1 MTDTTADIAAIR
13 EALPR
18 RKDDG
23 QGGAYL
29 YHDADAWASACN
41 PERIARLLDAL
52 DQARNDAARYRWLRD
67 AHPATESVIAVD
79 WRDPR
84 KAMRHGDL
92 DAAIDAAMKDH
103 T

>member
-1 MTDTTADIAAIR
+1 MAEIFKTFMA
-13 EALPR
+13 EAEKMDPKGFAKARGERAEMDAL
-18 RKDDG
+18 RKD
-23 QGGAYL
+23 A
-29 YHDADAWASACN
+29 
-41 PERIARLLDAL
+41 E
-52 DQARNDAARYRWLRD
+52 RYRWLRD

>member
-1 MTDTTADIAAIR
+1 MAEIFKTFMA
-13 EALPR
+13 EAEKMDPKGFAKPR
-18 RKDDG
+18 GERAEMDALRKD
-23 QGGAYL
+23 A
-29 YHDADAWASACN
+29 
-41 PERIARLLDAL
+41 E
-52 DQARNDAARYRWLRD
+52 RYRWLRD